1 MLNGRDQYQ
10 RITVPGHRTVRGKKL
25 HTGGHPLKPHWWL
38 VAIIIVLGLL
48 GMMPGTVRAEDGE
61 DKLGNWIGATSAL
74 RFSDK
79 WSLFLQGELR
89 TWEMAS
95 NLNELLWRVGG
106 HYDFSQKYM
115 GAFGYVRVD
124 TWPYDDNRFRSFY
137 ENRAYQEFLIK
148 TKWAKTKI
156 NHRFRL
162 EQRWITRKES
172 GTSYSNRARYMLGF
186 THPLNSD
193 TIAPGTNFLRAF
205 NEIFVDFDRG
215 DYWFDL
221 EGEKGLNQNRLY
233 AGWGYQLTALSS
245 FQLGL
250 LWQHRPK
257 ADFLRL
263 VLGYSHNF
271 DFR

>member
-1 MLNGRDQYQ
+1 MGDQ
-10 RITVPGHRTVRGKKL
+10 T
-25 HTGGHPLKPHWWL
+25 LKPHWWL
-38 VAIIIVLGLL
+38 TGIMIAFILL
-48 GMMPGTVRAEDGE
+48 GVISGTARAGDGE

-74 RFSDK
+74 RLSDK

-106 HYDFSQKYM
+106 HYDFSRKYM

-124 TWPYDDNRFRSFY
+124 TWPYDDDRYRMFY

-148 TKWAKTKI
+148 TKWSKTKI

-162 EQRWITRKES
+162 EQRWITSDEN
-172 GTSYSNRARYMLGF
+172 GTEYSNRARYMLGF

-193 TIAPGTNFLRAF
+193 TIAPGTNFLKVL
-205 NEIFVDFDRG
+205 NEIFVDFDKG

-221 EGEKGLNQNRLY
+221 EGDTGLNQNRLY
-233 AGWGYQLTALSS
+233 AGGGRQLTDLSS
-245 FQLGL
+245 IQLGL

-271 DFR
+271 DLR